1 MNIKS
6 KALLAYVVIF
16 LVGGASGYFMNEA
29 MTPDSSSSDSFERGR
44 GMNRDFPEPGEGEVP
59 QKIKDFMIDRLDL
72 REDQVD
78 PFFEI
83 QSEHMK
89 EVFNVIG
96 EHRSSEMDTL
106 RHMYSDFIDNIDE
119 ILTAEQ
125 IEKLNSFAHPDSVRK
140 WRMQHRR
147 QGRRW

>member
-16 LVGGASGYFMNEA
+16 LVGGASGYLLNEA
-29 MTPDSSSSDSFERGR
+29 VSPELPTDRFERGR
-44 GMNRDFPEPGEGEVP
+44 GMSNDFSDFGEGDVP
-59 QKIKDFMIDRLDL
+59 QRIKNFMIDRLDL
-72 REDQVD
+72 RDEQVD

-89 EVFNVIG
+89 EVFSVIG

-106 RHMYSDFIDNIDE
+106 RQMYAGFIDDVDE
-119 ILTAEQ
+119 VLTAEQ
-125 IEKLNSFAHPDSVRK
+125 IKKLNSFAHPDSVRK